1 MDHEMNGRRVD
12 EQTTVKNE
20 INDQS
25 VSFFEQLGQFFHRNM
40 YWFLIVGF
48 ALLLLQDTF
57 GTHGVLAMRRSKK
70 ETQEIRKDILRLDE
84 DNQKLQERVKSLKT
98 DPAAIEKIM
107 REQMKLKRPGEI
119 IFETHPKPS
128 VDLHSAPPTSGDP
141 VNKP

>member
-1 MDHEMNGRRVD
+1 MKGRQVE
-12 EQTTVKNE
+12 EQKTVKNE
-20 INDQS
+20 TNDQS
-25 VSFFEQLGQFFHRNM
+25 VSFFEQLGQFFRRNM

-84 DNQKLQERVKSLKT
+84 DNQKLQERVKSLKS

-119 IFETHPKPS
+119 IFETHPKPG
-128 VDLHSAPPTSGDP
+128 VDLHSAPPTPDNP
-141 VNKP
+141 AKKP